1 MESVSWDVDS
11 GPGSRFRRVRRAM
24 TDMPEL
30 SINELE
36 REEYL
41 QDFKSV
47 AEDAKY
53 PPFSVP
59 TNDKEND
66 FLLNLSREYDAFVTG
81 EKPYDSFEG
90 LQNEY
95 ADELVESRAW
105 RSLGYSPEK
114 AAKEAIRK
122 SLEHEEYPDTVAE
135 YLTSRQYE
143 TNAKVGQMFADEILP
158 WGAT

>member
-1 MESVSWDVDS
+1 MESVSWSMDT
-11 GPGSRFRRVRRAM
+11 GPGSGFERVRRAM
-24 TDMPEL
+24 TDIPEP
-30 SINELE
+30 SIDELE

-66 FLLNLSREYDAFVTG
+66 FLLNLSREYDAFVSG
-81 EKPYDSFEG
+81 QKPYDSFDG

-122 SLEHEEYPDTVAE
+122 SLEQEEYPDTVAE
-135 YLTSRQYE
+135 YLVGRQYE

>member
-1 MESVSWDVDS
+1 MESVSWSMDTR
-11 GPGSRFRRVRRAM
+11 PGSGFERVRREM
-24 TDMPEL
+24 TDMPEP
-30 SINELE
+30 SIDELE

-59 TNDKEND
+59 TNNKEND
-66 FLLNLSREYDAFVTG
+66 FLLNLSREYDAFVSG
-81 EKPYDSFEG
+81 EKPYDSFDA

-105 RSLGYSPEK
+105 RSLGYSPER

-122 SLEHEEYPDTVAE
+122 SLEQEEYPDTVAE
-135 YLTSRQYE
+135 YLVGRQYE